1 MARVGKYEIV
11 RPLATGGMGEV
22 LLARLTGPG
31 GFSRAVVVKRLLPH
45 LAKEPA
51 FVQMFLNEARVVS
64 RLSHPNIAQIY
75 ELGEDAGT
83 LFIAMEFVHGRSLL
97 EVCKALVERARLLGA
112 PLAVRVAIEALH
124 GLQHAHALKL
134 DGQSA
139 PVVHRDM
146 SPDNILLGFN
156 GSVRV
161 IDFGI
166 ARAADTISTTRTG
179 TVKGKFAY
187 MAPERFDAER
197 STDTDVTIDVY
208 AMGVVLYEALSGRR
222 PFRGASD
229 AQLIGAILN
238 STATPLHE
246 VNPAV
251 PPALGELVM
260 RALEKD
266 PVKRFASA
274 AEFAAA
280 LEDWLRASGA
290 NVGQEQLCALL
301 RGLFPDDAE
310 RDPAS
315 SIATAAPEL
324 ATQLTRAPAAAS
336 RRWPLA
342 VAGAL
347 VAAAV
352 GLAGWKSQ
360 QQQQAQPPPPQPPQ
374 ERPVVIAETKPAPAP
389 AAPTGKPGR
398 VSFRVKPW
406 GEIWLGAE
414 MLGVTPNVKVEKAP
428 GQYTFT
434 VKHPDYP
441 PRELMVQ
448 VLPESDVSVKVD
460 LTAP

>member
-1 MARVGKYEIV
+1 MPRVGKYEIV

-64 RLSHPNIAQIY
+64 RLSHPNVAQIY
-75 ELGEDAGT
+75 ELGEEDST

-97 EVCKALVERARLLGA
+97 QVCKALVERGRLLSA
-112 PLAVRVAIEALH
+112 PLAVRVAIEALQGLHHAH
-124 GLQHAHALKL
+124 GLKI
-134 DGQSA
+134 DGQAS

-166 ARAADTISTTRTG
+166 ARAADTVSTTRTG

-197 STDTDVTIDVY
+197 STDAEVTVDVY
-208 AMGVVLYEALSGRR
+208 AMGVVLYEALGGRR

-238 STATPLHE
+238 SAPPPLHE
-246 VNPAV
+246 VNAAV
-251 PPALGELVM
+251 PRALSELVM

-266 PVKRFASA
+266 PARRFASA
-274 AEFAAA
+274 GEFAAA
-280 LEDWLRASGA
+280 LEAWLRASGSSA
-290 NVGQEQLCALL
+290 GENELSALL

-310 RDPAS
+310 RDPAT
-315 SIATAAPEL
+315 SIASFVPEV
-324 ATQLTRAPAAAS
+324 ATQLTRAPVKTRWPFGVAGLALAAIVAFVVWRQVPAAA
-336 RRWPLA
+336 
-342 VAGAL
+342 
-347 VAAAV
+347 
-352 GLAGWKSQ
+352 
-360 QQQQAQPPPPQPPQ
+360 
-374 ERPVVIAETKPAPAP
+374 PVVVPEPPKQLPTPPVVAEVPKP
-389 AAPTGKPGR
+389 PTGKPGR

-406 GEIWLGAE
+406 GEIWLGGE
-414 MLGVTPNVKVEKAP
+414 KLGVTPNVKVEKAP

-441 PRELMVQ
+441 PRELAVQ

-460 LTAP
+460 LTQP

>member
-1 MARVGKYEIV
+1 MPRVGKYEIV

-64 RLSHPNIAQIY
+64 RLSHPNVAQIY

-83 LFIAMEFVHGRSLL
+83 LFIAMEFVHGRSMLQ
-97 EVCKALVERARLLGA
+97 VCKELVSRGRLLSA
-112 PLAVRVAIEALH
+112 PLAVRVAIETLH
-124 GLQHAHALKL
+124 GLHHAHTLKI
-134 DGQSA
+134 DGQIA

-166 ARAADTISTTRTG
+166 ARAADTVSTTRTG

-187 MAPERFDAER
+187 MAPERFDGEH

-208 AMGVVLYEALSGRR
+208 AMGVVLYEALGGRR
-222 PFRGASD
+222 PFRGGTD

-238 STATPLHE
+238 SAAPELHS

-251 PPALGELVM
+251 PRELSELVM

-266 PVKRFASA
+266 PTRRFPTAGD
-274 AEFAAA
+274 FAAN
-280 LEDWLRASGA
+280 LEAWMRTSDAPAGS
-290 NVGQEQLCALL
+290 EQLVALL
-301 RGLFPDDAE
+301 RGLFPDDAD
-310 RDPAS
+310 RDPATS
-315 SIATAAPEL
+315 IGSFVPEIATQATRAP
-324 ATQLTRAPAAAS
+324 APSRAPAAALGAL
-336 RRWPLA
+336 LA
-342 VAGAL
+342 VAGI
-347 VAAAV
+347 
-352 GLAGWKSQ
+352 AGGFFAFRS
-360 QQQQAQPPPPQPPQ
+360 
-374 ERPVVIAETKPAPAP
+374 PAPAP
-389 AAPTGKPGR
+389 VVAPPPQQQTQQQPAPVVVKPPPPPTPTGKPGR

-406 GEIWLGAE
+406 GEIWLGDE
-414 MLGVTPNVKVEKAP
+414 KLGTTPNVKIERPP
-428 GQYTFT
+428 GQYTFV

-441 PRELMVQ
+441 PRELAVQ

-460 LTAP
+460 LTQP